1 MPSRCVCVFWEGLG
15 TAGWMVLLFL
25 FLFLFSLLFL
35 EIETEEEGKER
46 PCEEDEFNIECA
58 KF

>member
-1 MPSRCVCVFWEGLG
+1 MCFGRDWEQLG
-15 TAGWMVLLFL
+15 GWYCSFF